1 MDPRVFPWLEV
12 DLAQVLAGRIESVE
26 RAEGGLTHTVHRVRL
41 ATGELVGVKTFAS
54 SAFAVEAFLLARLHG
69 VIPVPA
75 VLQADAPHLVYRW
88 IEGVTLNDFR
98 KQAPDRLLPLA
109 ASIGGVLAVIAR
121 QEHVELPRRE
131 LDRAALVRR
140 LEQGRARERL
150 GGPLADR
157 LLTRFEALEAP
168 TGDHLVHGDFGGR
181 NILVSN
187 GQLAGILD
195 WEAASLGSL
204 LWDVGSLFRYPDRY
218 DAAFRTDFASAYRNA
233 GGDLPDDWWRKA
245 RLLDATRLV
254 GTLDEPRELPTVFA
268 DCRELLER
276 IVTATIRPALR
287 GT

>member
-26 RAEGGLTHTVHRVRL
+26 RAEG
-41 ATGELVGVKTFAS
+41 
-54 SAFAVEAFLLARLHG
+54 
-69 VIPVPA
+69 
-75 VLQADAPHLVYRW
+75 APHLVYRW

-109 ASIGGVLAVIAR
+109 TSIGGVLAVIAR
-121 QEHVELPRRE
+121 QHVELPRRE

-218 DAAFRTDFASAYRNA
+218 DAAFRADFTSAYRGA

-276 IVTATIRPALR
+276 IVTATIRSALR